1 MKTSSLFKMA
11 GAARAVAGAL
21 VLFLCVGA
29 VSAQGYKEAKVD
41 ESLAGQKSAA
51 IGGGDAAAVKN
62 FLTKYYLARWTVQ
75 ANGASLHTY
84 REELIADGASL
95 NGAAQETFLKEAVDA
110 LTKYAA
116 SKDCYPACRYNAV
129 LAIGTL
135 DVKAAQERNGVG
147 TPYPGAIK
155 TLANFCTSDKD
166 FPDYVRLGALV
177 GLTRHAAIGIEDETL
192 RNGARK
198 VFSTIL
204 DSKYA
209 TEKKLRPEIGEW
221 FQQKALEGLV
231 AFKTPEG
238 ADGPTGTLDLLK
250 KMVDDDKLDF
260 ELRAIAARGIG
271 AMDLTKVQNWDSVA
285 LATSLTTLARD
296 FCVSESAH
304 IDSELLREQVKSA
317 AATTGATGGMGG
329 GATSGGPGGGMAMGG
344 GMGGMSGQ
352 QSQKSLEAMV
362 ARVQYGFDSVQA
374 AIKGVDGGSGLLVVL
389 GGTVEKKPGG
399 KKAPAEEVKIDP
411 EDKVAVA
418 REMLNS
424 VLEEIQ
430 NTNKFIA
437 EGPQNQAGMMGMMGG
452 AASAGMQMQ
461 GGRGGRGGATVI
473 MVDSSSMKD
482 HLLQQKLRYNAL
494 LGVDSY

>member
-1 MKTSSLFKMA
+1 MA

-41 ESLAGQKSAA
+41 ETLAGQKSAV

-135 DVKAAQERNGVG
+135 DVKPAPERNALG
-147 TPYPGAIK
+147 TPYSGAIK
-155 TLANFCTSDKD
+155 PLANFCTSDKE

-177 GLTRHAAIGIEDETL
+177 GLTRHAALGIEDETL
-192 RNGARK
+192 RNGVRK

-204 DSKYA
+204 DPKYA

-221 FQQKALEGLV
+221 FQLKALEGLTS
-231 AFKTPEG
+231 FKTPEG
-238 ADGPTGTLDLLK
+238 PDGPTGTLDLFK
-250 KMVDDDKLDF
+250 KMIDDDKLDF
-260 ELRAIAARGIG
+260 ELRALAARGVG
-271 AMDLTKVQNWDSVA
+271 AMDLTKVQNWDFVA

-329 GATSGGPGGGMAMGG
+329 PGGGMSGGAMGG
-344 GMGGMSGQ
+344 GMGGQ

-374 AIKGVDGGSGLLVVL
+374 AIKGVDGGSGLIVAL
-389 GGTVEKKPGG
+389 GGTVEKKSGG
-399 KKAPAEEVKIDP
+399 KKANAEEVKVDP
-411 EDKVAVA
+411 EDKAAVA
-418 REMLNS
+418 RVMLND
-424 VLEEIQ
+424 VLTEIQ

-437 EGPQNQAGMMGMMGG
+437 EGPQNQAGMMGMGAGG
-452 AASAGMQMQ
+452 MMNAGMQ
-461 GGRGGRGGATVI
+461 GGRGGMGGP
-473 MVDSSSMKD
+473 MVDSASMKD
-482 HLLQQKLRYNAL
+482 HLLQQKLRFNAL
-494 LGVDSY
+494 LGVDSF

>member
-1 MKTSSLFKMA
+1 MA

-41 ESLAGQKSAA
+41 EALAGQKSAV

-75 ANGASLHTY
+75 ANGANLHTY

-155 TLANFCTSDKD
+155 TLANFCTSDKE

-238 ADGPTGTLDLLK
+238 ANGPTGTLDLLK

-271 AMDLTKVQNWDSVA
+271 AMDLTKVQNWDFVA

-329 GATSGGPGGGMAMGG
+329 AMGGPGGGMSGGAMGG
-344 GMGGMSGQ
+344 GMGGQ

-389 GGTVEKKPGG
+389 GGSVEKKPGG
-399 KKAPAEEVKIDP
+399 KKASAEEVKVDP

-424 VLEEIQ
+424 VLEEIK
-430 NTNKFIA
+430 NTNQFIA
-437 EGPQNQAGMMGMMGG
+437 EGPQNPTGTMGMGGMGG
-452 AASAGMQMQ
+452 AMNAAAMQ

-473 MVDSSSMKD
+473 MVDSTSMKD
-482 HLLQQKLRYNAL
+482 HLLQQKLRFNAL
-494 LGVDSY
+494 LGVDSF

>member
-1 MKTSSLFKMA
+1 MA

-41 ESLAGQKSAA
+41 EALAGQKSAA

-135 DVKAAQERNGVG
+135 DVKPAPERNALG
-147 TPYPGAIK
+147 TPYSGAIK
-155 TLANFCTSDKD
+155 PLANFCTSDKE

-177 GLTRHAAIGIEDETL
+177 GLTRHAALGIEDETL
-192 RNGARK
+192 RNGVRK

-204 DSKYA
+204 DPKYA

-221 FQQKALEGLV
+221 FQLKALEGLTS
-231 AFKTPEG
+231 FKTPEG
-238 ADGPTGTLDLLK
+238 PDGPTGTLDLFK
-250 KMVDDDKLDF
+250 KMIDDDKLDF
-260 ELRAIAARGIG
+260 ELRALAARGIG
-271 AMDLTKVQNWDSVA
+271 AMDLTKVQNWDFVA

-329 GATSGGPGGGMAMGG
+329 AMGGPGGGMGGGATG
-344 GMGGMSGQ
+344 GMGGQ

-374 AIKGVDGGSGLLVVL
+374 AIKGVDGGSGLIVAL
-389 GGTVEKKPGG
+389 GGTVEKKSGG
-399 KKAPAEEVKIDP
+399 KKANAEEAKVDP
-411 EDKVAVA
+411 EDKAAVA
-418 REMLNS
+418 RVMLND
-424 VLEEIQ
+424 VLTEIQ

-437 EGPQNQAGMMGMMGG
+437 EGPQNQAGMMGMGAGG
-452 AASAGMQMQ
+452 MMNAAMQ
-461 GGRGGRGGATVI
+461 GGRGGAAGV
-473 MVDSSSMKD
+473 MVDSASMKD
-482 HLLQQKLRYNAL
+482 HLLQQKLRFNAL
-494 LGVDSY
+494 LGVDSF

>member
-1 MKTSSLFKMA
+1 MA

-21 VLFLCVGA
+21 VFFLCVGA

-41 ESLAGQKSAA
+41 EALAGQKSAV

-75 ANGASLHTY
+75 ANNASLHTY

-135 DVKAAQERNGVG
+135 DVKPAPERNALG
-147 TPYPGAIK
+147 TPYSGAIK
-155 TLANFCTSDKD
+155 PLANFCTSDKE

-177 GLTRHAAIGIEDETL
+177 GLTRHAALGIEDETL
-192 RNGARK
+192 RNGVRK
-198 VFSTIL
+198 VFSTVL
-204 DSKYA
+204 DPKYA

-221 FQQKALEGLV
+221 FQLKALEGLTS
-231 AFKTPEG
+231 FKTPEG
-238 ADGPTGTLDLLK
+238 ADGPTGTLDLFK
-250 KMVDDDKLDF
+250 KMIDDDKLDF
-260 ELRAIAARGIG
+260 ELRALAARGVG
-271 AMDLTKVQNWDSVA
+271 AMDLTKVQNWDFVA

-329 GATSGGPGGGMAMGG
+329 PGGGMSGGAMGG
-344 GMGGMSGQ
+344 GMGGQ

-389 GGTVEKKPGG
+389 GGTVEKKGG
-399 KKAPAEEVKIDP
+399 KKASAEEVKVDP

-418 REMLNS
+418 RAMLND
-424 VLEEIQ
+424 VLTEIQ

-437 EGPQNQAGMMGMMGG
+437 EGPQNQAGMMGMGAGG
-452 AASAGMQMQ
+452 MMNAAAMQS
-461 GGRGGRGGATVI
+461 GRGGAVGV
-473 MVDSSSMKD
+473 MVDSASMKD
-482 HLLQQKLRYNAL
+482 HLLQQKLRFNAL
-494 LGVDSY
+494 LGVDSF

>member
-21 VLFLCVGA
+21 ILFLCVGA

-41 ESLAGQKSAA
+41 ESLAGQKSAV

-75 ANGASLHTY
+75 ANGDQLHVY

-95 NGAAQETFLKEAVDA
+95 NGAAQDAFLKEAVDA

-135 DVKAAQERNGVG
+135 DVKPAPERNATG
-147 TPYPGAIK
+147 TPYSGAIK
-155 TLANFCTSDKD
+155 PLANFCTSDKE

-192 RNGARK
+192 RNGVRK

-204 DSKYA
+204 DPKYA

-221 FQQKALEGLV
+221 FQLKALEGLTS
-231 AFKTPEG
+231 FKTPEG
-238 ADGPTGTLDLLK
+238 PDGPTGTLDLFK

-260 ELRAIAARGIG
+260 ELRALAARGIG

-329 GATSGGPGGGMAMGG
+329 GAMSGGPGGGMGGGAMGG
-344 GMGGMSGQ
+344 GQ

-389 GGTVEKKPGG
+389 GGAPEKKPGG
-399 KKAPAEEVKIDP
+399 KRAPAEEVKVDP

-418 REMLNS
+418 REMLND

-437 EGPQNQAGMMGMMGG
+437 EGPQNPAGMMGMGG
-452 AASAGMQMQ
+452 AMASQAAMQ
-461 GGRGGRGGATVI
+461 GGRGGRGGATVV
-473 MVDSSSMKD
+473 MVDSASMKD
-482 HLLQQKLRYNAL
+482 HLLQQKLRFNAL
-494 LGVDSY
+494 LGVDSF

>member
-1 MKTSSLFKMA
+1 MKTSSLFKAA

-41 ESLAGQKSAA
+41 EALAGQKSAV

-84 REELIADGASL
+84 REELIADGAGLS
-95 NGAAQETFLKEAVDA
+95 GAAQDTFLKEAVDA

-135 DVKAAQERNGVG
+135 DVKAPQERNGVG
-147 TPYPGAIK
+147 TPYSGAIK
-155 TLANFCTSDKD
+155 TLANFCTSDKE

-177 GLTRHAAIGIEDETL
+177 GLTRHAALGIEDETL
-192 RNGARK
+192 RNGVRK
-198 VFSTIL
+198 VFSTVL

-221 FQQKALEGLV
+221 FQLKALEGLTS
-231 AFKTPEG
+231 FKSPEG
-238 ADGPTGTLDLLK
+238 ADGPTGTLDLFK
-250 KMVDDDKLDF
+250 KMIDDDKLDF
-260 ELRAIAARGIG
+260 ELRALAARGIG
-271 AMDLTKVQNWDSVA
+271 SMDLTKVQNWDATA

-296 FCVSESAH
+296 FCISESAH

-317 AATTGATGGMGG
+317 AATTGAMGG
-329 GATSGGPGGGMAMGG
+329 GAMSGGPGGAMGG
-344 GMGGMSGQ
+344 GAIGGAGAQ

-389 GGTVEKKPGG
+389 GGSVEKKPGG
-399 KKAPAEEVKIDP
+399 KKAPVEEVNIDP

-418 REMLNS
+418 RQMLND
-424 VLEEIQ
+424 VLQEIQ
-430 NTNKFIA
+430 NTNKFVA
-437 EGPQNQAGMMGMMGG
+437 EGPQNQAGMMGMGG
-452 AASAGMQMQ
+452 AAMMQ
-461 GGRGGRGGATVI
+461 GGRGVAGGV
-473 MVDSSSMKD
+473 MVDSASMKD
-482 HLLQQKLRYNAL
+482 HLLQQKLRFNAL
-494 LGVDSY
+494 LGVDSF

>member
-1 MKTSSLFKMA
+1 MKTSSLFKAA

-41 ESLAGQKSAA
+41 EALAGQKSAV

-62 FLTKYYLARWTVQ
+62 FLTKYYLARWTIQ
-75 ANGASLHTY
+75 ANGANLHTY
-84 REELIADGASL
+84 REELIADGAGLS
-95 NGAAQETFLKEAVDA
+95 GAAQETFLKEAVDA

-155 TLANFCTSDKD
+155 TLANFCTSDKE

-204 DSKYA
+204 DPKYA

-221 FQQKALEGLV
+221 FQQKALEGLIS
-231 AFKTPEG
+231 FKTPEG

-260 ELRAIAARGIG
+260 ELRALAARGIG

-329 GATSGGPGGGMAMGG
+329 AMGGPGGSMGGGAMGG
-344 GMGGMSGQ
+344 GMGGQ

-374 AIKGVDGGSGLLVVL
+374 AIKGVEGGSGLLVVL
-389 GGTVEKKPGG
+389 GGSVEKKPGG
-399 KKAPAEEVKIDP
+399 KKAAAEEVKVDP

-424 VLEEIQ
+424 VLEEIK
-430 NTNKFIA
+430 NTNQFIA
-437 EGPQNQAGMMGMMGG
+437 EGPQNQAGMMGMGG
-452 AASAGMQMQ
+452 AAASAQMQMQ

-473 MVDSSSMKD
+473 MVDSNSMKD
-482 HLLQQKLRYNAL
+482 HLLQQKLRFNAL
-494 LGVDSY
+494 LGVDSF

>member
-41 ESLAGQKSAA
+41 EALAGQKSAV

-75 ANGASLHTY
+75 ANGSSLHTY
-84 REELIADGASL
+84 REELIADGAGL
-95 NGAAQETFLKEAVDA
+95 NGAAQDTFLKEAVDA

-135 DVKAAQERNGVG
+135 DVKPAPERNASG
-147 TPYPGAIK
+147 TPYSGAIK
-155 TLANFCTSDKD
+155 PLANFCTSDKE

-177 GLTRHAAIGIEDETL
+177 GLTRHAALGIEDETL
-192 RNGARK
+192 RNGVRK

-204 DSKYA
+204 DPKYA

-221 FQQKALEGLV
+221 FQLKALEGLTS
-231 AFKTPEG
+231 FKTPEG
-238 ADGPTGTLDLLK
+238 ADGPTGTLDLFK

-260 ELRAIAARGIG
+260 ELRALAARGIG
-271 AMDLTKVQNWDSVA
+271 AMDLTKVQNWDFPA

-317 AATTGATGGMGG
+317 AATTGATGTMG
-329 GATSGGPGGGMAMGG
+329 GGPGGGMSGGAMGG
-344 GMGGMSGQ
+344 GMGGQ

-362 ARVQYGFDSVQA
+362 ARVQYGFDSVQV
-374 AIKGVDGGSGLLVVL
+374 AIKGVDGGSGLSVVL
-389 GGTVEKKPGG
+389 GGAPEKKSGG
-399 KKAPAEEVKIDP
+399 KKAPAEEVKVDP

-418 REMLNS
+418 REMLND

-437 EGPQNQAGMMGMMGG
+437 EGPQNPTGMMGMGG
-452 AASAGMQMQ
+452 AAMNPAAMQ

-473 MVDSSSMKD
+473 MVDSASMKD
-482 HLLQQKLRYNAL
+482 HLLQQKLRFNAL

>member
-1 MKTSSLFKMA
+1 MA

-41 ESLAGQKSAA
+41 EALAGQKSAV

-84 REELIADGASL
+84 RDELIADGAGL

-135 DVKAAQERNGVG
+135 DVKPAPERNASG
-147 TPYPGAIK
+147 TPYSGAIK
-155 TLANFCTSDKD
+155 PLANFCTSDKE

-177 GLTRHAAIGIEDETL
+177 GLTRHAALGIEDETL
-192 RNGARK
+192 RNGVRK
-198 VFSTIL
+198 VFSTVL
-204 DSKYA
+204 DPKYA

-221 FQQKALEGLV
+221 FQLKALEGLTS
-231 AFKTPEG
+231 FKMPEG
-238 ADGPTGTLDLLK
+238 PDGPTGTLDLFK

-260 ELRAIAARGIG
+260 ELRALAARGIG
-271 AMDLTKVQNWDSVA
+271 AMDLTKVQNWDFVA

-317 AATTGATGGMGG
+317 AATTGAAGGMGG
-329 GATSGGPGGGMAMGG
+329 AMGGPGGGMSGGAMGG
-344 GMGGMSGQ
+344 GMGGQ

-374 AIKGVDGGSGLLVVL
+374 AIKGVDGGSGLIVAL
-389 GGTVEKKPGG
+389 GGTVEKKSGG
-399 KKAPAEEVKIDP
+399 KKTNAEEVKVDP
-411 EDKVAVA
+411 EDKAAVA
-418 REMLNS
+418 RVMLND
-424 VLEEIQ
+424 VLTEIQ

-437 EGPQNQAGMMGMMGG
+437 EGPQNQAGMMGMGAGG
-452 AASAGMQMQ
+452 MMNAGMQ
-461 GGRGGRGGATVI
+461 GGRGGMGGP
-473 MVDSSSMKD
+473 MVDSASMKD
-482 HLLQQKLRYNAL
+482 HLLQQKLRFNAL
-494 LGVDSY
+494 LGVDSF

>member
-1 MKTSSLFKMA
+1 MA

-41 ESLAGQKSAA
+41 EALAGQKSAV

-75 ANGASLHTY
+75 ANGANLHTY

-155 TLANFCTSDKD
+155 TLANFCTSDKE

-238 ADGPTGTLDLLK
+238 ANGPTGTLDLLK

-329 GATSGGPGGGMAMGG
+329 AMGGPGGGMSGGAMGG
-344 GMGGMSGQ
+344 GMGGQ

-389 GGTVEKKPGG
+389 GGSVEKKPGG
-399 KKAPAEEVKIDP
+399 KKASAEEVKVDP

-424 VLEEIQ
+424 VLEEIK
-430 NTNKFIA
+430 NTNQFIA
-437 EGPQNQAGMMGMMGG
+437 EGPQNPTGTMGMGGMGG
-452 AASAGMQMQ
+452 AMNAAAMQ

-473 MVDSSSMKD
+473 MVDSTSMKD
-482 HLLQQKLRYNAL
+482 HLLQQKLRFNAL
-494 LGVDSY
+494 LGVDSF

>member
-1 MKTSSLFKMA
+1 MKTFSLFKAA

-21 VLFLCVGA
+21 ILFLCVGA

-41 ESLAGQKSAA
+41 EALAGQKSAV

-84 REELIADGASL
+84 REELIADGAGLS
-95 NGAAQETFLKEAVDA
+95 GAAQETFLKEAVDA

-135 DVKAAQERNGVG
+135 DVKPAPERNASG
-147 TPYPGAIK
+147 TPYSGAIK
-155 TLANFCTSDKD
+155 PLANFCTSDKE

-177 GLTRHAAIGIEDETL
+177 GLARHAALGIEDETL
-192 RNGARK
+192 RNGVRK
-198 VFSTIL
+198 VFSTVL

-221 FQQKALEGLV
+221 FQQKALEGL
-231 AFKTPEG
+231 ASFKAPEG
-238 ADGPTGTLDLLK
+238 ADGPTGTLDLFK

-260 ELRAIAARGIG
+260 ELRALAARGIG
-271 AMDLTKVQNWDSVA
+271 AMDLTKVQNWDFVA

-317 AATTGATGGMGG
+317 AATTGATGGSMG
-329 GATSGGPGGGMAMGG
+329 GGPGGMSGGAMGG
-344 GMGGMSGQ
+344 MGGQ

-389 GGTVEKKPGG
+389 GGAPEKKPGG
-399 KKAPAEEVKIDP
+399 KKASAEEVVDP

-418 REMLNS
+418 RVLLND
-424 VLEEIQ
+424 VLQEFQ

-437 EGPQNQAGMMGMMGG
+437 EGPQNQAGMMGMGGNMGG
-452 AASAGMQMQ
+452 ASMQ
-461 GGRGGRGGATVI
+461 GGRGVAGGV
-473 MVDSSSMKD
+473 MVDSASMKD
-482 HLLQQKLRYNAL
+482 HLLQQKLRFNAL
-494 LGVDSY
+494 LGVDSF

>member
-1 MKTSSLFKMA
+1 MKTSSLFKAA

-21 VLFLCVGA
+21 ILFLCVGA

-41 ESLAGQKSAA
+41 EDLAGQKSAV

-84 REELIADGASL
+84 RDELIADGAAL

-116 SKDCYPACRYNAV
+116 SKDCYPACRYNAI

-135 DVKAAQERNGVG
+135 DVKPAPERNASG
-147 TPYPGAIK
+147 TPYSGAIK
-155 TLANFCTSDKD
+155 PLANFCTSDKE

-177 GLTRHAAIGIEDETL
+177 GLTRHAALGIEDETL
-192 RNGARK
+192 RNGVRK

-204 DSKYA
+204 DPKYA

-221 FQQKALEGLV
+221 FQLKALEGLTS
-231 AFKTPEG
+231 FKAPEG
-238 ADGPTGTLDLLK
+238 PDGPTGTLDLFK

-260 ELRAIAARGIG
+260 ELRALAARGIG

-317 AATTGATGGMGG
+317 AATTGAMGG
-329 GATSGGPGGGMAMGG
+329 GAMGGGPGSSMGGGAMGG
-344 GMGGMSGQ
+344 GMGGQ

-389 GGTVEKKPGG
+389 GGAVEKKPGG
-399 KKAPAEEVKIDP
+399 KKAAAEEVKIDP

-418 REMLNS
+418 RQMLND
-424 VLEEIQ
+424 VLQEFQ

-437 EGPQNQAGMMGMMGG
+437 EGPQNQAGMMGMGGNMGG
-452 AASAGMQMQ
+452 AMMQ
-461 GGRGGRGGATVI
+461 GGRGAAGGV
-473 MVDSSSMKD
+473 MVDSASMKD
-482 HLLQQKLRYNAL
+482 HLLQQKLRFNAL
-494 LGVDSY
+494 LGVDSF

>member
-41 ESLAGQKSAA
+41 EALAGQKSAV

-135 DVKAAQERNGVG
+135 DVKPAPERNALG
-147 TPYPGAIK
+147 TPYSGAIK
-155 TLANFCTSDKD
+155 PLANFCTSDKE

-177 GLTRHAAIGIEDETL
+177 GLTRHAALGIEDETL
-192 RNGARK
+192 RNGVRK
-198 VFSTIL
+198 VFSTVL
-204 DSKYA
+204 DPKYA

-221 FQQKALEGLV
+221 FQLKALEGLTS
-231 AFKTPEG
+231 FKTPEG
-238 ADGPTGTLDLLK
+238 ADGPTGTLDLFK

-260 ELRAIAARGIG
+260 ELRALAARGIG
-271 AMDLTKVQNWDSVA
+271 AMDLTKVQNWDFVA

-317 AATTGATGGMGG
+317 AATTGAAGGMGG
-329 GATSGGPGGGMAMGG
+329 AMGGPGGGMSGGAMGG
-344 GMGGMSGQ
+344 GMGGQ

-374 AIKGVDGGSGLLVVL
+374 AIKGVDGGSGLIVAL
-389 GGTVEKKPGG
+389 GGTVEKKSGG
-399 KKAPAEEVKIDP
+399 KKANVEEAKVDP
-411 EDKVAVA
+411 EDKAAVA
-418 REMLNS
+418 RVMLND
-424 VLEEIQ
+424 VLTEIQ

-437 EGPQNQAGMMGMMGG
+437 EGPQNQAGMMGMGAGG
-452 AASAGMQMQ
+452 MMNAGMQ
-461 GGRGGRGGATVI
+461 GGRGGMGGP
-473 MVDSSSMKD
+473 MVDSASMKD
-482 HLLQQKLRYNAL
+482 HLLQQKLRFNAL
-494 LGVDSY
+494 LGVDSF

>member
-1 MKTSSLFKMA
+1 MKTSSLFKAA

-41 ESLAGQKSAA
+41 EALAGQKSAV

-75 ANGASLHTY
+75 ANGANLHTY
-84 REELIADGASL
+84 REELIADGAGLS
-95 NGAAQETFLKEAVDA
+95 GAAQETFLKEAVDA

-135 DVKAAQERNGVG
+135 DVKPAPERNALG
-147 TPYPGAIK
+147 TPYSGAIK
-155 TLANFCTSDKD
+155 PLANFCSSDKE

-177 GLTRHAAIGIEDETL
+177 GLTRHAALGIEDETL
-192 RNGARK
+192 RNGVRK

-204 DSKYA
+204 DPKYA

-221 FQQKALEGLV
+221 FQLKALEGLTS
-231 AFKTPEG
+231 FKTPEG
-238 ADGPTGTLDLLK
+238 PDGPTGTLDLFK

-260 ELRAIAARGIG
+260 ELRALAARGIG

-317 AATTGATGGMGG
+317 AATTGAVGGMGG
-329 GATSGGPGGGMAMGG
+329 AMGGGPGASMGGGAMGG
-344 GMGGMSGQ
+344 GMGGQ

-389 GGTVEKKPGG
+389 GGSVEKKGG
-399 KKAPAEEVKIDP
+399 KKQPAEEVKVDP

-418 REMLNS
+418 RVMLND
-424 VLEEIQ
+424 VLTEIQ

-437 EGPQNQAGMMGMMGG
+437 EGPQNQAGMMGMGASGMGG
-452 AASAGMQMQ
+452 AATQ
-461 GGRGGRGGATVI
+461 GGRGGVGGV
-473 MVDSSSMKD
+473 MVDSASMKD
-482 HLLQQKLRYNAL
+482 HLLQQKLRFNAL
-494 LGVDSY
+494 LGVDSF

>member
-41 ESLAGQKSAA
+41 EALAGQKSAV

-95 NGAAQETFLKEAVDA
+95 SGAAQETFLKEAVDA

-147 TPYPGAIK
+147 TPYSGAIK
-155 TLANFCTSDKD
+155 PLASFCTSDKE

-204 DSKYA
+204 DPKYA

-271 AMDLTKVQNWDSVA
+271 AMDLTKVQNADFPA

-329 GATSGGPGGGMAMGG
+329 AMSGGPGGGMGGAMGG
-344 GMGGMSGQ
+344 GMGGQ

-389 GGTVEKKPGG
+389 GGAPEKKPGG
-399 KKAPAEEVKIDP
+399 KKAPVEEVKIDP

-418 REMLNS
+418 RVMLND
-424 VLEEIQ
+424 VLAEIQ

-437 EGPQNQAGMMGMMGG
+437 EGPQNQAGMMGMGAGG
-452 AASAGMQMQ
+452 MMNAAAMQ
-461 GGRGGRGGATVI
+461 GGRGGAVGV
-473 MVDSSSMKD
+473 MVDSASMKD
-482 HLLQQKLRYNAL
+482 HLLQQKLRFNAL
-494 LGVDSY
+494 LGVDSF

>member
-1 MKTSSLFKMA
+1 MKTFSLFKAA

-41 ESLAGQKSAA
+41 ETLAGQKGAV

-75 ANGASLHTY
+75 ANGSNLHTY
-84 REELIADGASL
+84 REELIADGAGL

-135 DVKAAQERNGVG
+135 DVKPAPERNASG
-147 TPYPGAIK
+147 TPYSGAIK
-155 TLANFCTSDKD
+155 PLANFCTSDKE

-177 GLTRHAAIGIEDETL
+177 GLTRHAALGIEDETL
-192 RNGARK
+192 RNGVRK
-198 VFSTIL
+198 VFSTVL
-204 DSKYA
+204 DPKYA

-221 FQQKALEGLV
+221 FQLKALEGLTS
-231 AFKTPEG
+231 FKTPEG
-238 ADGPTGTLDLLK
+238 ADGPTGTLDLFK

-260 ELRAIAARGIG
+260 ELRALAARGIG

-317 AATTGATGGMGG
+317 AATTGATGAM
-329 GATSGGPGGGMAMGG
+329 SGGPGGSMGGGAMGG
-344 GMGGMSGQ
+344 GMGGP

-389 GGTVEKKPGG
+389 GGAPEKKPGG
-399 KKAPAEEVKIDP
+399 KKAPVEEVKIDP

-418 REMLNS
+418 RVMLND
-424 VLEEIQ
+424 VLAEIQ

-437 EGPQNQAGMMGMMGG
+437 EGPQNQAGMMGMGAGG
-452 AASAGMQMQ
+452 MMNAAAMQ
-461 GGRGGRGGATVI
+461 GGRGGAVGV
-473 MVDSSSMKD
+473 MVDSASMKD
-482 HLLQQKLRYNAL
+482 HLLQQKLRFNAL
-494 LGVDSY
+494 LGVDSF

>member
-1 MKTSSLFKMA
+1 MA

-41 ESLAGQKSAA
+41 ETLAGQKSAV

-135 DVKAAQERNGVG
+135 DVKPAPERNALG
-147 TPYPGAIK
+147 TPYSGAIK
-155 TLANFCTSDKD
+155 PLANFCTSDKE

-177 GLTRHAAIGIEDETL
+177 GLTRHAALGIEDETL
-192 RNGARK
+192 RNGVRK

-204 DSKYA
+204 DPKYA

-221 FQQKALEGLV
+221 FQLKALEGLTS
-231 AFKTPEG
+231 FKTPEG
-238 ADGPTGTLDLLK
+238 PDGPTGTLDLFK
-250 KMVDDDKLDF
+250 KMIDDDKLDF
-260 ELRAIAARGIG
+260 ELRALAARGVG
-271 AMDLTKVQNWDSVA
+271 AMDLTKVQNWDFVA

-329 GATSGGPGGGMAMGG
+329 PGGGMSGGAMGG
-344 GMGGMSGQ
+344 GMGGQ

-374 AIKGVDGGSGLLVVL
+374 AIKGVDGGSGLIVAL
-389 GGTVEKKPGG
+389 GGTVEKKSGG
-399 KKAPAEEVKIDP
+399 KKSGGKNAPAEEVKVDP
-411 EDKVAVA
+411 NDKVAVA
-418 REMLNS
+418 RDMLND
-424 VLEEIQ
+424 VLQEIQ

-437 EGPQNQAGMMGMMGG
+437 EGPQNQAGMMGMGAGG
-452 AASAGMQMQ
+452 MMNAGMQ
-461 GGRGGRGGATVI
+461 GGRGGMGGP
-473 MVDSSSMKD
+473 MVDSASMKD
-482 HLLQQKLRYNAL
+482 HLLQQKLRFNAL
-494 LGVDSY
+494 LGVDSF

>member
-29 VSAQGYKEAKVD
+29 VSAQGYKEASVD

-75 ANGASLHTY
+75 ANGDQLHVY
-84 REELIADGASL
+84 REELIADGAGL

-135 DVKAAQERNGVG
+135 DVKPAPERNATG
-147 TPYPGAIK
+147 TPYSGAIK
-155 TLANFCTSDKD
+155 PLANFCTSDKE

-192 RNGARK
+192 RNGVRK

-204 DSKYA
+204 DPKYA

-260 ELRAIAARGIG
+260 ELRALAARGIG

-329 GATSGGPGGGMAMGG
+329 AMGGPGGGMGGGAMGG
-344 GMGGMSGQ
+344 GMGGQ

-389 GGTVEKKPGG
+389 GGSVEKKGG
-399 KKAPAEEVKIDP
+399 KKASPEEAKIDP

-418 REMLNS
+418 REMLND

-437 EGPQNQAGMMGMMGG
+437 EGPQNPTGMMGAGAGGMMN
-452 AASAGMQMQ
+452 AAAMQ

-473 MVDSSSMKD
+473 MVDSASMKD
-482 HLLQQKLRYNAL
+482 HLLQQKLRFNAL
-494 LGVDSY
+494 LGVDSF

>member
-1 MKTSSLFKMA
+1 MKTSSLFKAA

-41 ESLAGQKSAA
+41 EALAGQKSAV

-75 ANGASLHTY
+75 ANGANLHTY

-155 TLANFCTSDKD
+155 TLANFCTSDKE

-238 ADGPTGTLDLLK
+238 ANGPTGTLDLLK

-271 AMDLTKVQNWDSVA
+271 AMDLTKVQNWDFVA

-329 GATSGGPGGGMAMGG
+329 AMGGPGGGMSGGAMGG
-344 GMGGMSGQ
+344 GMGGQ

-389 GGTVEKKPGG
+389 GGSVEKKPGG
-399 KKAPAEEVKIDP
+399 KKASAEEVKVDP

-424 VLEEIQ
+424 VLEEIK
-430 NTNKFIA
+430 NTNQFIA
-437 EGPQNQAGMMGMMGG
+437 EGPQNPTGTMGMGGMGG
-452 AASAGMQMQ
+452 AMNAAAMQ

-473 MVDSSSMKD
+473 MVDSTSMKD
-482 HLLQQKLRYNAL
+482 HLLQQKLRFNAL
-494 LGVDSY
+494 LGVDSF

>member
-1 MKTSSLFKMA
+1 MKTFSLFKAA

-41 ESLAGQKSAA
+41 EALAGQKSAV

-84 REELIADGASL
+84 REELIADGAGLS
-95 NGAAQETFLKEAVDA
+95 GAAQETFLKEAVDA

-135 DVKAAQERNGVG
+135 DVKPAPERNASG
-147 TPYPGAIK
+147 TPYSGAIK
-155 TLANFCTSDKD
+155 PLANFCTSDKE

-177 GLTRHAAIGIEDETL
+177 GLARHAALGIEDESL
-192 RNGARK
+192 RNGVRK
-198 VFSTIL
+198 VFSTVL

-221 FQQKALEGLV
+221 FQQKALEGL
-231 AFKTPEG
+231 ASFKTPEG
-238 ADGPTGTLDLLK
+238 ADGPTGTLDLFK

-260 ELRAIAARGIG
+260 ELRALAARGIG
-271 AMDLTKVQNWDSVA
+271 AMDLTKVQNWDFVA

-317 AATTGATGGMGG
+317 AATTGATGGSMG
-329 GATSGGPGGGMAMGG
+329 GGPGGMSGGAMGG
-344 GMGGMSGQ
+344 GMGGQ

-389 GGTVEKKPGG
+389 GGAPEKKPGG
-399 KKAPAEEVKIDP
+399 KKASAEEVVDP

-418 REMLNS
+418 RVLLND
-424 VLEEIQ
+424 VLQEFQ

-437 EGPQNQAGMMGMMGG
+437 EGPQNQAGMMGMGGNMGG
-452 AASAGMQMQ
+452 AAMQ
-461 GGRGGRGGATVI
+461 GGRGGAGGV
-473 MVDSSSMKD
+473 MVDSASMKD
-482 HLLQQKLRYNAL
+482 HLLQQKLRFNAL
-494 LGVDSY
+494 LGVDSF

>member
-1 MKTSSLFKMA
+1 MA

-41 ESLAGQKSAA
+41 EALAGQKSAV
-51 IGGGDAAAVKN
+51 IGGGDAATVKN

-75 ANGASLHTY
+75 ANGANLHTY

-95 NGAAQETFLKEAVDA
+95 SGAAQETFLKEAVDA

-155 TLANFCTSDKD
+155 TLANFCTSDKE

-329 GATSGGPGGGMAMGG
+329 AMGGPGGGMSGGAMGG
-344 GMGGMSGQ
+344 GMGGQ

-374 AIKGVDGGSGLLVVL
+374 AIKGVEGGSGLLVVL
-389 GGTVEKKPGG
+389 GGSVEKKPGG
-399 KKAPAEEVKIDP
+399 KKASAEEVKVDP

-424 VLEEIQ
+424 VLEEIK
-430 NTNKFIA
+430 NTNQFIA
-437 EGPQNQAGMMGMMGG
+437 EGPQNPTGAMGMGG
-452 AASAGMQMQ
+452 AAMNPAAMQ

-473 MVDSSSMKD
+473 MVDSTSMKD
-482 HLLQQKLRYNAL
+482 HLLQQKLRFNAL
-494 LGVDSY
+494 LGVDSF

>member
-41 ESLAGQKSAA
+41 ETLAGQKSAV

-135 DVKAAQERNGVG
+135 DVKPAPERNALG
-147 TPYPGAIK
+147 TPYSGAIK
-155 TLANFCTSDKD
+155 PLANFCTSDKE

-177 GLTRHAAIGIEDETL
+177 GLTRHAALGIEDETL
-192 RNGARK
+192 RNGVRK

-204 DSKYA
+204 DPKYA

-221 FQQKALEGLV
+221 FQLKALEGLTS
-231 AFKTPEG
+231 FKTPEG
-238 ADGPTGTLDLLK
+238 PDGPTGTLDLFK
-250 KMVDDDKLDF
+250 KMIDDDKLDF
-260 ELRAIAARGIG
+260 ELRALAARGVG
-271 AMDLTKVQNWDSVA
+271 AMDLTKVQNWDFVA

-329 GATSGGPGGGMAMGG
+329 PGGGMSGGAMGG
-344 GMGGMSGQ
+344 GMGGQ

-374 AIKGVDGGSGLLVVL
+374 AIKGVDGGSGLIVAL
-389 GGTVEKKPGG
+389 GGTVEKKSGG
-399 KKAPAEEVKIDP
+399 KKANAEEVKVDP
-411 EDKVAVA
+411 EDKAAVA
-418 REMLNS
+418 RVMLND
-424 VLEEIQ
+424 VLTEIQ

-437 EGPQNQAGMMGMMGG
+437 EGPQNQAGMMGMGAGG
-452 AASAGMQMQ
+452 MMNAGMQ
-461 GGRGGRGGATVI
+461 GGRGGMGGP
-473 MVDSSSMKD
+473 MVDSASMKD
-482 HLLQQKLRYNAL
+482 HLLQQKLRFNAL
-494 LGVDSY
+494 LGVDSF

>member
-1 MKTSSLFKMA
+1 MKTSSLFKAA

-41 ESLAGQKSAA
+41 EALAGQKSAV

-95 NGAAQETFLKEAVDA
+95 SGAAQETFLKEAVDA

-135 DVKAAQERNGVG
+135 DAKAAQERNGVG
-147 TPYPGAIK
+147 TPYSGAIK
-155 TLANFCTSDKD
+155 PLASFCTSDKE

-204 DSKYA
+204 DPKYA

-250 KMVDDDKLDF
+250 KMVDDGKLDF

-329 GATSGGPGGGMAMGG
+329 GAMSGGPGGGMGG
-344 GMGGMSGQ
+344 AMGGMSGQ

-389 GGTVEKKPGG
+389 GGSVEKKGG
-399 KKAPAEEVKIDP
+399 KKASAEEAKVDP

-418 REMLNS
+418 REMLND

-437 EGPQNQAGMMGMMGG
+437 EGPQNPTGAMGMGG
-452 AASAGMQMQ
+452 AMNAAAMQ

-473 MVDSSSMKD
+473 MVDSASMKD
-482 HLLQQKLRYNAL
+482 HLLQQKLRFNAL
-494 LGVDSY
+494 LGVDSF

>member
-1 MKTSSLFKMA
+1 MA

-41 ESLAGQKSAA
+41 EALAGQKSAV

-135 DVKAAQERNGVG
+135 DVKPAPERNALG
-147 TPYPGAIK
+147 TPYSGAIK
-155 TLANFCTSDKD
+155 PLANFCTSDKE

-177 GLTRHAAIGIEDETL
+177 GLTRHAALGIEDETL
-192 RNGARK
+192 RNGVRK

-204 DSKYA
+204 DPKYA

-221 FQQKALEGLV
+221 FQLKALEGLTS
-231 AFKTPEG
+231 FKTPEG
-238 ADGPTGTLDLLK
+238 PDGPTGTLDLFK

-260 ELRAIAARGIG
+260 ELRALAARGIG
-271 AMDLTKVQNWDSVA
+271 AMDLTKVQNWDFVA

-329 GATSGGPGGGMAMGG
+329 AMGGPGGGMSGGATG
-344 GMGGMSGQ
+344 GMGGQ

-374 AIKGVDGGSGLLVVL
+374 AIKGVDGGSGLIVAL
-389 GGTVEKKPGG
+389 GGTVEKKSGG
-399 KKAPAEEVKIDP
+399 KKANAEEAKVDP
-411 EDKVAVA
+411 EDKAAVA
-418 REMLNS
+418 RVMLND
-424 VLEEIQ
+424 VLTEIQ

-437 EGPQNQAGMMGMMGG
+437 EGPQNQAGMMGMGAGG
-452 AASAGMQMQ
+452 MMNAAMQ
-461 GGRGGRGGATVI
+461 GGRGGMGGP
-473 MVDSSSMKD
+473 MVDSASMKD
-482 HLLQQKLRYNAL
+482 HLLQQKLRFNAL
-494 LGVDSY
+494 LGVDSF